1 VATEEDAGGAE
12 ARADGEGATLGEAK
26 WAALKQLERRFAGI
40 TAETVTFEVVE
51 EGDEEAGEPARVA
64 AEVDLDAWEEQD
76 DELPEEPGE
85 RVRAVVSRVVLALDL
100 RASVDIDEDDEEIRA
115 TVNGEELGLLIGRHG
130 QTIDALQ
137 HIVSRAAYPEPGD
150 RKRVVVDAAG
160 YRARRE
166 TALHRSAD
174 RAVSDALSFG
184 RPVELEPMSAFE
196 RRTVHTYLK
205 DNPEVDT
212 HSEGD
217 EPDRRLVVTPVRAD
231 G

>member
-1 VATEEDAGGAE
+1 MEDAAGAE

-40 TAETVTFEVVE
+40 TADAVNFEVVE
-51 EGDEEAGEPARVA
+51 EGDEEAGEPAKVA

-76 DELPEEPGE
+76 DELPDEPAE

-100 RASVDIDEDDEEIRA
+100 RASVDIDEDEEEIRA
-115 TVNGEELGLLIGRHG
+115 TVNGEDLGLLIGRHG

-137 HIVSRAAYPEPGD
+137 HIVSRAAYPEHGD

-217 EPDRRLVVTPVRAD
+217 EPDRRLVVTPVRAE
-231 G
+231 

>member
-1 VATEEDAGGAE
+1 VAELEDGGAG

-26 WAALKQLERRFAGI
+26 WAALKKLERRFAGI
-40 TAETVTFEVVE
+40 TADDVTFEVVE
-51 EGDEEAGEPARVA
+51 EGDEEAGDPARVA
-64 AEVDLDAWEEQD
+64 AEADLDAWEEQS
-76 DELPEEPGE
+76 DELPEEPAE

-100 RASVDIDEDDEEIRA
+100 RASVDIDEDAEEIRA
-115 TVNGEELGLLIGRHG
+115 TVNGEDLGLLIGRHG

-137 HIVSRAAYPEPGD
+137 HIVSRAAFPQPGD

-166 TALHRSAD
+166 TALQRSAD